1 MMRRRLRKGM
11 FVAAGA
17 ALAGLGV
24 ARWRGAFRTVV
35 EGHSMAPTL
44 LPGQFLVATRPR
56 AVHRGDVVVV
66 RLPRRG
72 IEAVKRV
79 VGMPGERVRVVEG
92 RAEVDGRKLEEPHAR
107 GTGVS
112 GEWSLTEGEYL
123 VLGDDRGESTD
134 GRTFG
139 PVPRETI
146 VGVVRFR
153 YWPRAGSVR

>member
-1 MMRRRLRKGM
+1 MRRRLRKGA

-35 EGHSMAPTL
+35 EGNSMAPTL

-56 AVHRGDVVVV
+56 HIHRGDVVVV

-79 VGMPGERVRVVEG
+79 VGLPGERVRVVAG
-92 RAEVDGRKLEEPHAR
+92 HAEIDGRRLHEPHAS

-112 GEWSLTEGEYL
+112 GDWSLAEGEYL

-139 PVPRETI
+139 PVPGEAL

-153 YWPRAGSVR
+153 YWPRAGPVR

>member
-1 MMRRRLRKGM
+1 MRRRLRKGA

-35 EGHSMAPTL
+35 EGNSMAPTL
-44 LPGQFLVATRPR
+44 LPGQYLVATRPR
-56 AVHRGDVVVV
+56 HIHRGDVVVV
-66 RLPRRG
+66 RLPQRG

-79 VGMPGERVRVVEG
+79 VGLPGERVTVVAG
-92 RAEVDGRKLEEPHAR
+92 RAEIDGRRLHEPHAS

-112 GEWSLTEGEYL
+112 GEWSLGAGEYL

-139 PVPRETI
+139 PVPGEAL

-153 YWPRAGSVR
+153 YWPRAGRVR

>member
-1 MMRRRLRKGM
+1 MRRRLRKGA

-17 ALAGLGV
+17 ALAGLGL

-35 EGHSMAPTL
+35 EGNSMAPTL

-56 AVHRGDVVVV
+56 HIHRGDVVVV

-79 VGMPGERVRVVEG
+79 VGLPGERVRVVAG
-92 RAEVDGRKLEEPHAR
+92 HAEIDGRKLNEPHAS

-112 GEWSLTEGEYL
+112 GDWSLAEGEYL
-123 VLGDDRGESTD
+123 VLGDDREESTD
-134 GRTFG
+134 GRAFG
-139 PVPRETI
+139 PVPAEAI

-153 YWPRAGSVR
+153 YWPRAGPVR

>member
-1 MMRRRLRKGM
+1 MRRRLRRGM

-35 EGHSMAPTL
+35 EGNSMAPTL
-44 LPGQFLVATRPR
+44 LPGQFLIATRPR
-56 AVHRGDVVVV
+56 HLHRGDVVVV

-79 VGMPGERVRVVEG
+79 VGMPGERVRVVTG
-92 RAEVDGRKLEEPHAR
+92 RAEVNGRSLNEPHAT
-107 GTGVS
+107 GTGLS
-112 GEWSLTEGEYL
+112 GEWSLAEGEYL
-123 VLGDDRGESTD
+123 VLGDDRSGSTD

-139 PVPRETI
+139 PVPGEAI

-153 YWPRAGSVR
+153 YWPRAGRVR

>member
-1 MMRRRLRKGM
+1 MRRRLRKGA

-35 EGHSMAPTL
+35 EGNSMAPTL

-56 AVHRGDVVVV
+56 HIHRGDVVVV

-79 VGMPGERVRVVEG
+79 VGLPGERVRVVAG
-92 RAEVDGRKLEEPHAR
+92 HAEVDGRKLNEPHAS

-112 GEWSLTEGEYL
+112 GEWSLGAREYL

-134 GRTFG
+134 GRVFV
-139 PVPRETI
+139 PVPGEAI

-153 YWPRAGSVR
+153 YWPRAGRVR

>member
-1 MMRRRLRKGM
+1 MRRRLRKGV

-17 ALAGLGV
+17 TLAGLGI
-24 ARWRGAFRTVV
+24 ARWRGAFRTAV

-44 LPGQFLVATRPR
+44 FPGQFLIATRPR
-56 AVHRGDVVVV
+56 HIHRGDVVVL
-66 RLPRRG
+66 RLPLRG
-72 IEAVKRV
+72 IDAVKRV
-79 VGMPGERVRVVEG
+79 VGLPGERVKIVDG
-92 RAEVDGRKLEEPHAR
+92 RAEVDGRRLNEPHAH

-112 GEWSLTEGEYL
+112 GEWSLEEGEYF

-139 PVPRETI
+139 PVPRDTI

-153 YWPRAGSVR
+153 YWPRAGRVR

>member
-1 MMRRRLRKGM
+1 MKRRLRKGA

-44 LPGQFLVATRPR
+44 VPGQFLIATRPR
-56 AVHRGDVVVV
+56 RIHRGDVVVV
-66 RLPRRG
+66 RLPSRG
-72 IEAVKRV
+72 IDAVKRV
-79 VGMPGERVRVVEG
+79 VGMPGERVRVEAG
-92 RAEVDGRKLEEPHAR
+92 RAEVDGRMLHEPHAR
-107 GTGVS
+107 GAGVS
-112 GEWSLTEGEYL
+112 GEWSLGEGEFL
-123 VLGDDRGESTD
+123 VLGDDREESTD

-139 PVPRETI
+139 PVPAETI

-153 YWPRAGSVR
+153 YWPRAGPVR

>member
-1 MMRRRLRKGM
+1 
-11 FVAAGA
+11 
-17 ALAGLGV
+17 
-24 ARWRGAFRTVV
+24 
-35 EGHSMAPTL
+35 MAPTL
-44 LPGQFLVATRPR
+44 LPGQYVVATRPR
-56 AVHRGDVVVV
+56 HIHRGDVVVV

-79 VGMPGERVRVVEG
+79 VGLPGERVRVVAGE
-92 RAEVDGRKLEEPHAR
+92 AEIGGRKLNEPHAR

-112 GEWSLTEGEYL
+112 GEWLLEPGEYL

-139 PVPRETI
+139 PVPGEAL

-153 YWPRAGSVR
+153 YWPRAGRVR

>member
-1 MMRRRLRKGM
+1 MRRGLRKGV

-17 ALAGLGV
+17 TLAGLGV

-35 EGHSMAPTL
+35 EGRSMAPTL

-56 AVHRGDVVVV
+56 RIHRGDVVVV

-79 VGMPGERVRVVEG
+79 VGMPGERVRVVAG
-92 RAEVDGRKLEEPHAR
+92 RAEVGGRKLNEPHAR
-107 GTGVS
+107 GTGMS
-112 GEWSLTEGEYL
+112 GEWSLGAGEYL

-139 PVPRETI
+139 PVPAEAI

-153 YWPRAGSVR
+153 YWPRTARVR

>member
-1 MMRRRLRKGM
+1 MRRRLRKGA

-35 EGHSMAPTL
+35 EGNSMAPTL
-44 LPGQFLVATRPR
+44 LPGQYLVATRPR
-56 AVHRGDVVVV
+56 HIHRGDVVVV

-79 VGMPGERVRVVEG
+79 VGLPGERVRVVAG
-92 RAEVDGRKLEEPHAR
+92 QAEIDGRRLHEPHAS

-112 GEWSLTEGEYL
+112 GEWSLGAGEYL

-139 PVPRETI
+139 PVPGEAL

-153 YWPRAGSVR
+153 YWPRAGPVR